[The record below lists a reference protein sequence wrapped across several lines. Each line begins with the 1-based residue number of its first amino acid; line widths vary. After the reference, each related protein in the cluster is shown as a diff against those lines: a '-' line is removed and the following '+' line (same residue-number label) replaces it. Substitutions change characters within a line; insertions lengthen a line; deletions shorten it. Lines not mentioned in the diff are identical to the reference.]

1 MKQAQVSMVSKEKEL
16 EMMEKK
22 RMMKERLRLE
32 KLEKIKAKESD
43 LSKKSKSGKLCFL
56 RYQS

>member
-1 MKQAQVSMVSKEKEL
+1 MKQAQVSTVSKEKEL

-32 KLEKIKAKESD
+32 KLEKIKAREGD
-43 LSKKSKSGKLCFL
+43 LSKKSKSGKLCIL
-56 RYQS
+56 RNHS